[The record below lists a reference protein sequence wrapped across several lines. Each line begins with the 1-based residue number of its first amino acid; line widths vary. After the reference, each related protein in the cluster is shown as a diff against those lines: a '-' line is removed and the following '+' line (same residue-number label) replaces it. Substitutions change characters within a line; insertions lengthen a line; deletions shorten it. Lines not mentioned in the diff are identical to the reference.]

1 MMSAIKE
8 AGSDLI
14 DVTHL
19 QEYLE
24 SLAWHDEDTHGDE
37 HAHEHADK
45 HAGEH
50 ADEHD
55 VELFKEMC
63 LGADV
68 VYDKLELPVDAG
80 ANTTAHLGHIAT
92 LILLNIIDG
101 ATVSRE
107 CRVVP
112 RPTFFMEALLEEL
125 GGEND
130 TVAKTNFQKV
140 FTSLGIGEKGASD
153 TVSSEAGHEG
163 HGHARRRREVDKG
176 LMTSNN
182 VRVKRRKR
190 EADDGDFLHN
200 HELESVCFTPD
211 QLYATFE
218 MEGTSLTSAQVSLL
232 CPALLQQKVAGS
244 CAAIAESDTS
254 AKPSDAERYGYGT
267 IATLIVCACS
277 ALGALFVKLA
287 SKRAFSILMALFIG
301 LAIGTLYA
309 DAFLHLIPTA
319 LGVHG
324 EHEDGGSGIT
334 VEPYVWFALVSCVG
348 VYVFYLFEK
357 LWSMLG
363 PNSARVHSH
372 GHSHSNTAFITD
384 NHEIEISP
392 NDTMHMTNDRA
403 NGTPT
408 SNGKKMD
415 DDAESDKSKKGIKS
429 VAMMVV
435 LGDAIH
441 NFADGLAMGASFSKS
456 LTLGLSTTVAIF
468 CHELPHE
475 LGDFAIL
482 LTSGLPFC
490 RALLLNVV
498 SSLTALIGLWIGLAI
513 SSNETAQQ
521 WILAITAGMFLYIAL
536 VDMLPVIM
544 GPTQNTTR
552 DFMLNNV
559 GILIGVISMLL
570 LAIFEEK
577 IKFE

>member
-1 MMSAIKE
+1 
-8 AGSDLI
+8 
-14 DVTHL
+14 
-19 QEYLE
+19 
-24 SLAWHDEDTHGDE
+24 
-37 HAHEHADK
+37 
-45 HAGEH
+45 
-50 ADEHD
+50 
-55 VELFKEMC
+55 
-63 LGADV
+63 
-68 VYDKLELPVDAG
+68 
-80 ANTTAHLGHIAT
+80 
-92 LILLNIIDG
+92 
-101 ATVSRE
+101 
-107 CRVVP
+107 
-112 RPTFFMEALLEEL
+112 
-125 GGEND
+125 
-130 TVAKTNFQKV
+130 
-140 FTSLGIGEKGASD
+140 
-153 TVSSEAGHEG
+153 
-163 HGHARRRREVDKG
+163 
-176 LMTSNN
+176 MTSNN

-244 CAAIAESDTS
+244 CAAIEESDTS

-408 SNGKKMD
+408 SNGKNMD

-544 GPTQNTTR
+544 GPTKNTTR